1 MSSQRSS
8 LVAALAVAVVV
19 SSATLASAQQRGRG
33 GFGNFMRVPGIDRL
47 MLLNQEPVR
56 KELKLSADQE
66 TSVRELAEEARSEL
80 MEFMSGVREL
90 SPEERTEKAA
100 ELRAELAKSVE
111 GLLTKV
117 DGVLQAPQKERLK
130 QLSVQQRGA
139 FGSLQD
145 PEVQTALKLS
155 DEQKKKVETLVEESR
170 PARGQGAG
178 GGGGGGGDREAARE
192 RFQAMQKER
201 NEKALGIL
209 SAEQR
214 AELEKMQGPKFDF
227 PPMGRG
233 GGFFPGA

>member
-1 MSSQRSS
+1 
-8 LVAALAVAVVV
+8 
-19 SSATLASAQQRGRG
+19 
-33 GFGNFMRVPGIDRL
+33 MRVPGIDRL

-56 KELKLSADQE
+56 QELKLTPEQE
-66 TSVRELAEEARSEL
+66 TSVRELADQARSEL
-80 MEFMSGVREL
+80 TEFMSGVREL
-90 SPEERTEKAA
+90 SPEERTEKSA
-100 ELRAELAKSVE
+100 ELRAELEKSVK

-117 DGVLQAPQKERLK
+117 DGVLQAPQKERLT

-139 FGSLQD
+139 FGAIQD

-170 PARGQGAG
+170 PRGQGAG
-178 GGGGGGGDREAARE
+178 GGGGGGGGDQEARRA
-192 RFQAMQKER
+192 RFQAMQKDR
-201 NEKALGIL
+201 NEKALQIL

-214 AELEKMQGPKFDF
+214 TELDKMQGPKFDF